1 MQASLHA
8 VETQL
13 AAAPDAALL
22 EQARRQLSEAQ
33 GELRRVEREAAGG
46 ARQHSEEAEGYRQRA
61 AALGGEVTALQAELA
76 TLRSGAAPLDG
87 SGTYDVEAGT
97 VATVGREQGS
107 RAAAKVLPKVVAGR
121 AGSPEA
127 PFAGK
132 AESTVPAAAESP
144 A

>member
-46 ARQHSEEAEGYRQRA
+46 ARRHSEEAEGYRQRA

-87 SGTYDVEAGT
+87 SGTYDAEAE
-97 VATVGREQGS
+97 AAAVGREQGS

>member
-46 ARQHSEEAEGYRQRA
+46 ARRHSEEAEGYRQRA
-61 AALGGEVTALQAELA
+61 AALRGEVTALQAELA

-87 SGTYDVEAGT
+87 SGTYDAEAEA
-97 VATVGREQGS
+97 ATVGREQGA